1 VTTKSSILIAGA
13 NRGIGAEFVRQFLAA
28 GWTVHGTA
36 RDDRGLAVIEA
47 AGAVPHRLEMTSDD
61 SIASLAAELDGV
73 ALDAVIA
80 NAGISGDLSLPIEAI
95 TPDEML
101 RVFDT
106 NHFGVLLLTNALKP
120 NLMAGNRRI
129 AMGMSSLMSSI
140 SSNDWGTQYCYRASK
155 TALNATWRSLAT
167 AWHPDGITCVLLRPG
182 FVKTDMTNQQGME
195 VSVSVAGML
204 KVVEGLT
211 LADTGRVIGFDGLD
225 VPW

>member
-1 VTTKSSILIAGA
+1 MTSSILIAGA
-13 NRGIGAEFVRQFLAA
+13 NRGIGAEFVHQFAAA

-36 RDDRGLAVIEA
+36 RDDSGLAAIAAAEA
-47 AGAVPHRLEMTSDD
+47 IPHRLDITSDA
-61 SIASLAAELDGV
+61 SIEAFVTELDGIP
-73 ALDAVIA
+73 LDAVIA

-95 TPDEML
+95 EPDEML

-106 NHFGVLLLTNALKP
+106 NLFGVLLLVRALKP
-120 NLMAGNRRI
+120 NLLAGNRRL
-129 AMGMSSLMSSI
+129 AMAMSSLMSSI

-167 AWHPDGITCVLLRPG
+167 EWQPDGITCTLLRPG
-182 FVKTDMTNQQGME
+182 FVKTDMTNHQGME

-204 KVVEGLT
+204 NVVENLT

>member
-1 VTTKSSILIAGA
+1 MTTKGSILIAGA
-13 NRGIGAEFVRQFLAA
+13 NRGIGAEFVRQFLGA

-36 RDDRGLAVIEA
+36 RDERGLAAVAA
-47 AGAVPHRLEMTSDD
+47 AGAIPHQLDISSDA
-61 SIASLAAELDGV
+61 SIAALADELTGV
-73 ALDAVIA
+73 PLDAVLA

-95 TPDEML
+95 GPDEML

-106 NHFGVLLLTNALKP
+106 NLFGVLLLNKALKS
-120 NLMAGNRRI
+120 NLVAGKRRI

-155 TALNATWRSLAT
+155 TALNAAWRSLAT
-167 AWHPDGITCVLLRPG
+167 EWQADGITCVLLRPG
-182 FVKTDMTNQQGME
+182 FVKTDMTNQQGMD
-195 VSVSVAGML
+195 VDVSVAGML
-204 KVVEGLT
+204 KVVEGLS